1 MAGMMELAD
10 KDVKATVLSFFYKSK
25 KMNRSEN
32 MIKWKKKK
40 RYKKILMECMEIKNA
55 LSEILKKMNFGG
67 LITN

>member
-55 LSEILKKMNFGG
+55 LSEIFKKMNFGG